1 MEQVR
6 TATKSQEEIGAAWE
20 RHLRGALLQ
29 HTGEV
34 PVYGHLMKN
43 GGVIRE
49 IDALLPKRKVV
60 IELKRLSDPKYYN
73 ETVSQAKAQVSEL
86 AMHID
91 ASNRGNTLKKLVI
104 IIVDKN
110 KIGPGIKLED
120 DYRVDD
126 MVYFAEEGVPIVFT
140 ISVEAAKAWK
150 TAKLPKDNRTK
161 IPCVSKKGAAYEAL
175 PVDIN
180 SIYSA

>member
-60 IELKRLSDPKYYN
+60 IELKRLSDPNYYN

-120 DYRVDD
+120 DYRVDRQIHLETR
-126 MVYFAEEGVPIVFT
+126 YFHSLKVRQWSGHENRGPKIKRA
-140 ISVEAAKAWK
+140 IS
-150 TAKLPKDNRTK
+150 L
-161 IPCVSKKGAAYEAL
+161 CAL
-175 PVDIN
+175 AQI
-180 SIYSA
+180 

>member
-1 MEQVR
+1 
-6 TATKSQEEIGAAWE
+6 
-20 RHLRGALLQ
+20 
-29 HTGEV
+29 
-34 PVYGHLMKN
+34 MKN

-49 IDALLPKRKVV
+49 IDALLPKKKVV
-60 IELKRLSDPKYYN
+60 IELKRLSDPKYYT
-73 ETVSQAKAQVSEL
+73 ETVNQATAQVSEL

-91 ASNRGNTLKKLVI
+91 ASNRGNTLRKLVI
-104 IIVDKN
+104 IIVDKDR
-110 KIGPGIKLED
+110 IGPGIKLED

-126 MVYFAEEGVPIVFT
+126 MVYFAEADKPVVYT

-161 IPCVSKKGAAYEAL
+161 IPCISKKGAAYQAL

-180 SIYSA
+180 NIYSA